1 MTTVPPPSPAF
12 RRQRA
17 LALAL
22 AVSAVLHLGFI
33 AGIPPMDLGHAR
45 EHEASAPIVARLM
58 MAPIKRDETAPAQPK
73 QRVRAK
79 KAPARN
85 AAAPRAPQSVVT
97 AKSEPSAAPVAPSP
111 PPAAA
116 PAAEE
121 LQPLAGVPYAR
132 QAPKP
137 APGSVSLPESAKLEY
152 LVYYGDERF
161 QAGRAVYLWEM
172 LEDRYLLYTMVEATG
187 LVALFFDGRLV
198 QESEGKVLAEGLRP
212 ERYVMQRGT
221 ASRSET
227 VDFDWEAG
235 TALLAR
241 GGTTVPA
248 EILPGVQDP
257 ASIIQ
262 QLAFF
267 TGDEAG
273 VHPVVVADPRKIEQH
288 EVQIVAQ
295 ETLDTP
301 AGYIPTIHL
310 RKQVR
315 EDSAKVDVWLATER
329 FLVPVKVQF
338 RDRRGRLFEQVV
350 SAMSVHGPQ

>member
-1 MTTVPPPSPAF
+1 MTPIPPPSSTAF
-12 RRQRA
+12 RQARN

-22 AVSAVLHLGFI
+22 AASVALHLGFI
-33 AGIPPMDLGHAR
+33 AGIPPIDSGNAR
-45 EHEASAPIVARLM
+45 ERDASAPIVARLM
-58 MAPIKRDETAPAQPK
+58 VAPPVKAETTPAQPRP
-73 QRVRAK
+73 RVRAK
-79 KAPARN
+79 KARG
-85 AAAPRAPQSVVT
+85 R
-97 AKSEPSAAPVAPSP
+97 K
-111 PPAAA
+111 PAAA
-116 PAAEE
+116 PAPERIVMAKTEPAAVVPSPTPAAAPAGEE
-121 LQPLAGVPYAR
+121 LQPMAGVPYAR
-132 QAPKP
+132 QAPEP

-187 LVALFFDGRLV
+187 LVALFFDGQLV
-198 QESEGKVLAEGLRP
+198 QESEGQVLAEGLRP

-235 TALLAR
+235 TALLVR

-257 ASIIQ
+257 ASVIQ

-267 TGDEAG
+267 TGQEAG
-273 VHPVVVADPRKIEQH
+273 LHPVVVADPRKIQQH

-329 FLVPVKVQF
+329 FLVPVKVRF